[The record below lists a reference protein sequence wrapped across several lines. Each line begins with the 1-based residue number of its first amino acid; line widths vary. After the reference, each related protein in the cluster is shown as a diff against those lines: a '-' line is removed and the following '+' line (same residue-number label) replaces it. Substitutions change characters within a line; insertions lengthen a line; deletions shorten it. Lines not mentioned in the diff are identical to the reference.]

1 MLYQAGGL
9 RSAPAPKPAAAAKPA
24 EAKKGGLFSMF
35 GGAKPAA
42 QPAAAKPA
50 AAAKPL
56 PARPAPVQRGALRG
70 TMRITK

>member
-24 EAKKGGLFSMF
+24 EAKKGGLFSF

-42 QPAAAKPA
+42 QPA